1 MYQHAFKYMPLI
13 LSSLTC
19 TGCSAAG
26 CSQSC
31 ASVCI
36 PTTAQVQTDGFPF
49 QHKPRQKDLS
59 CSMSLNIWLSFLAKA
74 RRMEEKKRKEKKRKE
89 KKRKEKKRKGR
100 KEGRKGGE
108 GRGGEG
114 RGGERRQDKTR
125 QDKTRQDKTRQDKTF
140 GRQFSDKPSYTGLP
154 IQTHG
159 LLFQQEL
166 KQFGE
171 AYVFHKTLQE
181 RGF

>member
-1 MYQHAFKYMPLI
+1 MGSHRLVYLSF
-13 LSSLTC
+13 LSSLL
-19 TGCSAAG
+19 SASPDRWLPLSAQAPTEG
-26 CSQSC
+26 PLLQHESKYMAFLFSKSQ
-31 ASVCI
+31 
-36 PTTAQVQTDGFPF
+36 THGR
-49 QHKPRQKDLS
+49 K
-59 CSMSLNIWLSFLAKA
+59 
-74 RRMEEKKRKEKKRKE
+74 EKKRKEKKRKE
-89 KKRKEKKRKGR
+89 KKRKEKERKEGR
-100 KEGRKGGE
+100 KEGRGGE

-114 RGGERRQDKTR
+114 RGEKTRQDKTRQDKTR